1 MVNYVIISASENLH
15 NVPMCLAIPA
25 CVEQL
30 IAENH
35 AIVNLGGIR
44 KEISLALVENIVPGD
59 YVIVHVGF
67 ALQKLDQLEAEHTL
81 AMFAE
86 ISALNK
92 DV

>member
-1 MVNYVIISASENLH
+1 MVNYVIISTPENSYKT
-15 NVPMCLAIPA
+15 PMCLAIPA

-30 IAENH
+30 TAENH

-44 KEISLALVENIVPGD
+44 KEISLALVEDIVPGD

-86 ISALNK
+86 MSALSK
-92 DV
+92 DG

>member
-1 MVNYVIISASENLH
+1 
-15 NVPMCLAIPA
+15 MCLAIPA

-30 IAENH
+30 TNENH

-44 KEISLALVENIVPGD
+44 KEISLALVEEIVPGD

-67 ALQKLDQLEAEHTL
+67 ALQKLDQTEAERTL

-86 ISALNK
+86 ISALNEENT
-92 DV
+92 

>member
-1 MVNYVIISASENLH
+1 
-15 NVPMCLAIPA
+15 MCLAIPA
-25 CVEQL
+25 YVEQL

-44 KEISLALVENIVPGD
+44 KEISLALVEDIALGD

-92 DV
+92 DN